1 MRLAHSIAWIA
12 SGVSVFL
19 ATLPAVV
26 SWPGF
31 GIAAVFRLYD
41 PTVAVLTATLVAV
54 IWYSYF
60 TFMSVRR
67 VEEARAFE
75 QRTNI
80 RRFVST
86 AMAIRAQVLGLKEQL
101 DYWHNQNAVRP
112 LHGFEVRYLESEIIK
127 LEDQT
132 FGLNHL
138 AAQISASSQAD
149 VDVALV
155 HLRSV
160 RAGLQPLKEVLAS
173 GVDLN
178 AAAVTKQVNDTKRGF
193 DLVLGYFQSAIDRVA
208 GEDRPLSREVAEYF
222 RDFKSALE
230 RSPDARGHSNSNK
243 EDV

>member
-1 MRLAHSIAWIA
+1 MRLARSIAWMA

-67 VEEARAFE
+67 VEEARDFE

-80 RRFVST
+80 RRLVST
-86 AMAIRAQVLGLKEQL
+86 VMAIRAQVLGLKEQL
-101 DYWHNQNAVRP
+101 DCWHNQNAVRP

-138 AAQISASSQAD
+138 AAQIPASFQAD

-160 RAGLQPLKEVLAS
+160 RAGLQSLKEVLAS

-193 DLVLGYFQSAIDRVA
+193 DLVLGYFQSAIDRLA
-208 GEDRPLSREVAEYF
+208 DEDRPLSGEVAEYF